1 MIILKGMEVSP
12 AVNKVRFVLNHLG
25 LDYRFD
31 RVNLMDGEG
40 QTPEYLK
47 LNPTGKIPVLIDGD
61 FAMWESNAII
71 KYLARRQKS
80 SLYPEDIKKQALVDQ
95 WMDFGSLHVT
105 SAMSRLTYNMLIAPR
120 RGETPDARSME
131 DGCKFLNRY
140 LPIVDAQLGKNKNL
154 AAQELSLA
162 DFNMLSALD
171 PAEVCEVDLS
181 AYPNLTKWRAE
192 LQKQPFYTKCYTSY
206 AEFLAA
212 MKK

>member
-31 RVNLMDGEG
+31 RVNLAAGEG
-40 QTPEYLK
+40 QAPDYLK

-61 FAMWESNAII
+61 FAIWESNAII
-71 KYLARRQKS
+71 KYLARRQNS
-80 SLYPEDIKKQALVDQ
+80 PIYPADLKKQALVDQ
-95 WMDFGSLHVT
+95 WMDFGSLHAAN
-105 SAMSRLTYNMLIAPR
+105 AMSRLTYNMLIAPR
-120 RGETPDARSME
+120 RGEAPDTRSME
-131 DGCKFLNRY
+131 DGRKFLNRY
-140 LPIVDAQLGKNKNL
+140 LPIIDAQLGKSKHL
-154 AAQELSLA
+154 AGQELSLA

-181 AYPNLTKWRAE
+181 SYTNLNKWRSE
-192 LQKQPFYTKCYTSY
+192 LQKQAFYTKCYTSY
-206 AEFLAA
+206 ADFLAA